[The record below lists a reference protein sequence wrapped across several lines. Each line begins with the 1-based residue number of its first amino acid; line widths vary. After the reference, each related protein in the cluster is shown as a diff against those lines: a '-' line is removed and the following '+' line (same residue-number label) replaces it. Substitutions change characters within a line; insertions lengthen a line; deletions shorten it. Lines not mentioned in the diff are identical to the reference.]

1 MENRVRKIE
10 IPCTRLPDTGRLGGV
25 AGSSRSE
32 TEGERGKENHTRKSN
47 ENAAED
53 VCLSRRPSLA
63 FKSERAFGRYTG
75 RVVNCNTGTVS
86 KIKIEMNPR
95 YC

>member
-1 MENRVRKIE
+1 MQGFL
-10 IPCTRLPDTGRLGGV
+10 TLDGSAARLGRRG
-25 AGSSRSE
+25 ARQ
-32 TEGERGKENHTRKSN
+32 GERRKENHTRKSN

-53 VCLSRRPSLA
+53 VCLSRKPSLA

-75 RVVNCNTGTVS
+75 RVVKCNTGTVS